1 MSTMTD
7 ERAAEPGTVGITIE
21 VIEYD
26 GATHTYST
34 VKSVKFAPSDGAT
47 ARAQGMLAFVRGRGR
62 RSLNLGGE
70 R

>member
-7 ERAAEPGTVGITIE
+7 KRAAEPGTVGITIE

-26 GATHTYST
+26 DVTDTYTT

-47 ARAQGMLAFVRGRGR
+47 ARAQGKLAAVRGLGR
-62 RSLNLGGE
+62 RSLNPGGE